1 MEISRKI
8 LFIAYTIDGSV
19 VGVYGSE
26 KEAEPIKEVMQCSVM
41 PCTEKAAML
50 AEKLGNI
57 TYSKG
62 LSFFSIKGH
71 PVLMLRE
78 EREAFREGKWLEAET
93 LESRLIALASRWDEC
108 IALLEKCTPEEI
120 AEVVPDVIDRAVIHY
135 AVNTAPSWRIH
146 SLTPECAAL
155 IANARLAIDAVAES
169 STPLYLKC
177 SDPSR
182 ALVRNIA
189 EIIYIPYDENGEY
202 DGRLTLSAFL
212 VSDARFALS
221 FPLNKANEA
230 LLMRREEEEN
240 LAVNDGQAME
250 LYRVARSFVSSFTAL
265 MDCEKSPIE
274 IEDTERR
281 KKEKLLKKGLR
292 PSGGITR
299 YSVSLTKR
307 YRGIIRDPYQKSA
320 AIDKGD
326 ESKDFR
332 EGKSLSVVSVSG
344 FIRNQAYGPGR
355 TLRKRIWVDGFIR
368 GQWIRNG
375 VTFVTVNE

>member
-8 LFIAYTIDGSV
+8 LYIAYTIDGSV
-19 VGVYGSE
+19 VGVFDSE
-26 KEAEPIKEVMQCSVM
+26 KEAEPIKESMQCSVM
-41 PCTEKAAML
+41 PCTEKAAGL
-50 AEKLGNI
+50 ALMLGNI

-62 LSFFSIKGH
+62 LSFFAINGN
-71 PVLMLRE
+71 PILMLRE
-78 EREAFREGKWLEAET
+78 EREAFREGEWIEAET
-93 LESRLIALASRWDEC
+93 LESRLIALTRRWDEC
-108 IALLEKCTPEEI
+108 IAFLERCTPQEI
-120 AEVVPDVIDRAVIHY
+120 AEAVPEEIDRAVIHY

-155 IANARLAIDAVAES
+155 VANARLEADVAVERN
-169 STPLYLKC
+169 TPLYLKC
-177 SDPSR
+177 SDPNR
-182 ALVRNIA
+182 PLVRNIA
-189 EIIYIPYDENGEY
+189 EIIYLPYGENGEY
-202 DGRLTLSAFL
+202 DGRLTISAFI
-212 VSDARFALS
+212 VSDARFTLS
-221 FPLNKANEA
+221 FPLNEANEA
-230 LLMRREEEEN
+230 QLMKRAEKGNLLKNER
-240 LAVNDGQAME
+240 DAME
-250 LYRVARSFVSSFTAL
+250 LCSIARSFVSSFTAL

-274 IEDTERR
+274 IEDAERR

-307 YRGIIRDPYQKSA
+307 YRGIIRDPYQKDV
-320 AIDKGD
+320 AIDRSD
-326 ESKDFR
+326 ESRDFR

-368 GQWIRNG
+368 GQWVRNG